1 MLIYQGKIDFNFKI
15 MQKLSISYENYIK
28 PKRRENIIFIK
39 FDIAISS
46 VKSFANNYN
55 NNVGGMI
62 YVQFNDNRKKSERI
76 R

>member
-1 MLIYQGKIDFNFKI
+1 MYELIKN
-15 MQKLSISYENYIK
+15 SY
-28 PKRRENIIFIK
+28 IIFLLYIIIK